1 LLSIV
6 AEEVHPV
13 LLIEL
18 PEADPATPLPR
29 LIGAAVMPVAA
40 NVALVLVCVPRAPVK
55 SHFTRSAAC
64 KAKGISELARK
75 QDTKRLRLLVAELM
89 SFGCFMAV
97 TQLVIDNEF
106 WSTEQK

>member
-1 LLSIV
+1 MV
-6 AEEVHPV
+6 EVVHPE

-29 LIGAAVMPVAA
+29 LIAAAVMPVVA

-64 KAKGISELARK
+64 KAKGISEAVSK
-75 QDTKRLRLLVAELM
+75 QERKRLRLLFTELM
-89 SFGCFMAV
+89 SFGCFMV
-97 TQLVIDNEF
+97 LTQLVINVE
-106 WSTEQK
+106 